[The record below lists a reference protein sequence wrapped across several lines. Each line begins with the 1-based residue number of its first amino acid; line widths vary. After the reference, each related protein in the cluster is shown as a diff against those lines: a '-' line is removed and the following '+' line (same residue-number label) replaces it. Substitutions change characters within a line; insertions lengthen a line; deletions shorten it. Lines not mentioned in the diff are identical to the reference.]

1 MIDLEENYKLIETL
15 DEKLKQLGYTNLIEF
30 GGIIDWKGEIVK

>member
-15 DEKLKQLGYTNLIEF
+15 DEKLKQLGDSLDIASLEN
-30 GGIIDWKGEIVK
+30 V

>member
-15 DEKLKQLGYTNLIEF
+15 DEKLKQLGVTLTLLV
-30 GGIIDWKGEIVK
+30 WKMI

>member
-15 DEKLKQLGYTNLIEF
+15 DEKLKQLGDSLCHCQF
-30 GGIIDWKGEIVK
+30 GK

>member
-15 DEKLKQLGYTNLIEF
+15 DEKLKQLGDSL
-30 GGIIDWKGEIVK
+30 